1 MDLLLRWWIENE
13 QGIKDKYN
21 DVLEVL
27 EYRKTNKLWPYNTTG
42 NTMPWNNG

>member
-1 MDLLLRWWIENE
+1 LIDYLLIAWIENK

-27 EYRKTNKLWPYNTTG
+27 EYRKTNKLWPYNG
-42 NTMPWNNG
+42 